1 MVTENKI
8 VLLVVKL
15 SLQVDDCDLHN
26 PHISCLHHPC
36 DRMEASKPSGQKF
49 LTAV

>member
-15 SLQVDDCDLHN
+15 SLQVDDFDLHN

-36 DRMEASKPSGQKF
+36 DNGSQ
-49 LTAV
+49 